1 MKQVGVKVLG
11 LFCLV
16 LLVGAVAAGPA
27 AAVAPEVEEAPLT
40 SPLVTSEGAST
51 AAESV
56 TINPL
61 SESQCAQGTMCIWQA
76 NNFGGNFSWWYGQ
89 STGCVDH
96 NANPEIRSLWNR
108 TGFSAELEGYEHN
121 PIPSGGKITGAGV
134 YTGYLCW

>member
-1 MKQVGVKVLG
+1 MKQMGVKLLG
-11 LFCLV
+11 FFCLA
-16 LLVGAVAAGPA
+16 LLIGVVITGPA
-27 AAVAPEVEEAPLT
+27 AAAEPGVEESPLT
-40 SPLVTSEGAST
+40 TSNEGASS

-56 TINPL
+56 VINPM
-61 SESQCAQGTMCIWQA
+61 SEAQCNQGTMCIWQA
-76 NNFGGNFSWWYGQ
+76 NNFEGNFSWWFGQ

-108 TGFSAELEGYEHN
+108 TGFSAELEGYAHN